1 MGNKKNK
8 VKYNLKNV
16 FWAIA
21 TIAEDGSATYGEPKK
36 WPGAVSISFSPEGEQ
51 SIFYAD
57 GIKYYT
63 VNNNDGYSGDL
74 ESAMVPEEFSAE
86 VLGDVKDGNGVL
98 IENAD
103 APAVPFALMFEFDG
117 DVNKIRHVLYNCTA
131 TRPSIESKTKEDK
144 TEVQTEKSEITA
156 SPIYNKALDKMI
168 VKAKSGSE
176 TTDTAYSDWFKA
188 VYQPTAE
195 SAVSAA
201 SNSGETT

>member
-1 MGNKKNK
+1 MKKNK

-16 FWAIA
+16 YYALL
-21 TIAEDGSATYGEPKK
+21 TLAEDGTATYGTPVK
-36 WPGAVSISFSPEGEQ
+36 WPGAVSVAFSPEGEL

-63 VNNNDGYSGDL
+63 LNDDNGYSGDL
-74 ESAMVPEEFSAE
+74 ECAMLPEDFVKD
-86 VLGDVKDGNGVL
+86 VLGDIKDANGVL
-98 IENAD
+98 VENAE

-117 DVNKIRHVLYNCTA
+117 DVKHIRHVLYNCTA

-144 TEVQTEKSEITA
+144 TEVQTEKTTITA

-188 VYQPTAE
+188 VYQPTAD
-195 SAVSAA
+195 SSVSAA
-201 SNSGETT
+201 SYSDETT